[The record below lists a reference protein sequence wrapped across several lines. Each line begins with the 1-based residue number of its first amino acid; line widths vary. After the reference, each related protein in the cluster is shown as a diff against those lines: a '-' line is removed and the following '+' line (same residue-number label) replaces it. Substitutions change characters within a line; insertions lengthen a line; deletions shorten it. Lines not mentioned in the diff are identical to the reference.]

1 MCLAEAKT
9 LALMLAFSVDIGLER
24 LKRPLQDR
32 SSELREHL
40 SEKLV
45 TIHRDKTEKWV
56 TQGDLS
62 WQNWENRQ
70 PSIQKDSR
78 ELPYESKAL
87 IELYFLFIFT
97 SNTLIW
103 TSYSKR
109 DS

>member
-1 MCLAEAKT
+1 MLRDQPTINANYRPMCLAEAKT
-9 LALMLAFSVDIGLER
+9 LALMLAFSIDIGLEH
-24 LKRPLQDR
+24 LKRPPQDR

-70 PSIQKDSR
+70 PSIQKDS
-78 ELPYESKAL
+78 
-87 IELYFLFIFT
+87 
-97 SNTLIW
+97 
-103 TSYSKR
+103 
-109 DS
+109 